1 MTTLDEIRARLAKA
15 KDMVACLCLPQS
27 DSRSRDWIMSIPARP
42 DHDPD
47 LVIAAALDDVA
58 FLLGEVER
66 LTNAREAYWKDA
78 EAQRERA
85 ERAERERD
93 AAVANAYE
101 VGKRDGASA
110 QRERDAGVFRAIEL
124 TVDGLN
130 TRAFQQKP
138 ETQAALDRIK
148 AHCREAIRQQDK
160 GEPG

>member
-15 KDMVACLCLPQS
+15 NRFGPNWTKELHNHA
-27 DSRSRDWIMSIPARP
+27 PA
-42 DHDPD
+42 D
-47 LVIAAALDDVA
+47 LA

-66 LTNAREAYWKDA
+66 LQHEMTATKTRMWEIGKQADA
-78 EAQRERA
+78 LEERA

-93 AAVANAYE
+93 TAVANAYE

-110 QRERDAGVFRAIEL
+110 QRKRDAGVFRAIEL